1 MSRGGPVPEQLQASR
16 DLVNEGLSGLVP
28 RAKVLLTV
36 GAAVPTAFAGLAA
49 VAVCV
54 FAVLALGLEGKF
66 IHGAGVLLL
75 VLLFL
80 FFGVFEREERGER
93 GERREKRE
101 ERGKRGEREER
112 EVKAHPLS
120 ISLFL
125 KTFPSNS
132 KKKKQEASRSRRRPR
147 SSILTPFSTRT
158 RGRGRTW
165 ASGNNEKER
174 KRGREK
180 VVKTKEGKQVS

>member
-1 MSRGGPVPEQLQASR
+1 MNRGGPVPEQLQASR

-36 GAAVPTAFAGLAA
+36 GAAVPTAFVGLIS

-75 VLLFL
+75 FLLFL
-80 FFGVFEREERGER
+80 FFGVFEREE
-93 GERREKRE
+93 
-101 ERGKRGEREER
+101 RGEREER

-132 KKKKQEASRSRRRPR
+132 KKKKKTGGKPVSAPPEVIDPYSLLDPYPR
-147 SSILTPFSTRT
+147 EGPYLGF
-158 RGRGRTW
+158 
-165 ASGNNEKER
+165 
-174 KRGREK
+174 RE
-180 VVKTKEGKQVS
+180 

>member
-1 MSRGGPVPEQLQASR
+1 MNRGGPVPEQLQASR

-36 GAAVPTAFAGLAA
+36 GAAVPTAFVGLIS

-75 VLLFL
+75 FLLFL

-93 GERREKRE
+93 EERRERRE
-101 ERGKRGEREER
+101 ERGKRGRSR
-112 EVKAHPLS
+112 LTPS
-120 ISLFL
+120 PSLF
-125 KTFPSNS
+125 F
-132 KKKKQEASRSRRRPR
+132 
-147 SSILTPFSTRT
+147 
-158 RGRGRTW
+158 
-165 ASGNNEKER
+165 
-174 KRGREK
+174 
-180 VVKTKEGKQVS
+180 

>member
-1 MSRGGPVPEQLQASR
+1 MNRGGPVPEQLQASR

-36 GAAVPTAFAGLAA
+36 GAAVPTAFVGLIS

-93 GERREKRE
+93 EERREGRE
-101 ERGKRGEREER
+101 GGQGSP
-112 EVKAHPLS
+112 PLHLS
-120 ISLFL
+120 FFENVSFQL
-125 KTFPSNS
+125 
-132 KKKKQEASRSRRRPR
+132 KKKKKTGGKPVSAPPEVIDPYSLLDPYPR
-147 SSILTPFSTRT
+147 EGPYLGF
-158 RGRGRTW
+158 
-165 ASGNNEKER
+165 
-174 KRGREK
+174 RE
-180 VVKTKEGKQVS
+180 

>member
-1 MSRGGPVPEQLQASR
+1 MNRGGPVPEQLQASR

-36 GAAVPTAFAGLAA
+36 GAAVPMAFVGLIS

-93 GERREKRE
+93 
-101 ERGKRGEREER
+101 EER

-132 KKKKQEASRSRRRPR
+132 KKKKNRRQAGLGAARGHRSLLPSRPVPEGGAVPGLQGITRRRER
-147 SSILTPFSTRT
+147 E
-158 RGRGRTW
+158 G
-165 ASGNNEKER
+165 EK
-174 KRGREK
+174 KL
-180 VVKTKEGKQVS
+180 

>member
-1 MSRGGPVPEQLQASR
+1 MNRGGPVPEQLQASR

-36 GAAVPTAFAGLAA
+36 GAAVPTAFVGLIS

-93 GERREKRE
+93 EERREERE
-101 ERGKRGEREER
+101 KRGEREER

-132 KKKKQEASRSRRRPR
+132 KKKKKQEASRSRRRPR